1 MSEVADAE
9 GFEGWAFDWYSHGGR
24 FVLEWLP
31 HRDRWVRHF
40 RPGNIDASWSTQQ
53 EAELR
58 SLGTA
63 LEHPEDRDDAR
74 RIAEQHARGG
84 QP

>member
-9 GFEGWAFDWYSHGGR
+9 GFEGWAFGWNSHGGR

-31 HRDRWVRHF
+31 HRDRWLRHF
-40 RPGNIDASWSTQQ
+40 RPGDIDASWSVQQ
-53 EAELR
+53 ERELR
-58 SLGTA
+58 ESGHA

-74 RIAEQHARGG
+74 RIAEDHARGV
-84 QP
+84 